1 MKPTLKIFTL
11 ALALLMATSTA
22 GCSILGNSG
31 NQSLQAF
38 GTIQAT
44 EVPIASE
51 VEGNVVQVSASEGD
65 SVKAGD
71 VLFRLDDSLLNAQRV
86 QAQAAVNAARAQRDQ
101 LLASARPEQLEAAS
115 ATIGS
120 TQAALN
126 GAQADLDR
134 LLNGATNAQIA
145 EARAQLVAAQAQAKI
160 AQDAYTQVSDGHDAC
175 KEYHIECGG
184 LSEVVQKASVQL
196 NAANR
201 QVTAAQ
207 ALLNQLLSGPT
218 SPEIRAAQ
226 ERVVAAEGQ
235 LQAAQAQYDLL
246 AASPSRE
253 QIAAADAAVAQAEE
267 NLRAL
272 DVQADKLVVRAP
284 QDGVVLV
291 RNLEIGE
298 VARAG
303 ATAFVIGK
311 LDTLQLTVYLP
322 EDNYGRIKLGQTARV
337 AVDSYPGITF
347 TATVTHIAD
356 QAEFTPRN
364 VQTAEGRR
372 TTVYAV
378 KLDVSNP
385 DGKLKPGMPA
395 DVTFD

>member
-1 MKPTLKIFTL
+1 MKPTLKFFTL
-11 ALALLMATSTA
+11 ALALLTVTSTA
-22 GCSILGNSG
+22 GCSILGNRG
-31 NQSLQAF
+31 DQPLQAS
-38 GTIQAT
+38 GTVQAT
-44 EVPIASE
+44 EIPIAPE
-51 VEGNVVQVSASEGD
+51 MEGDVVQVSVSEGD

-86 QAQAAVNAARAQRDQ
+86 QAEAAVNTARAQRDQ
-101 LLASARPEQLEAAS
+101 LLAPARPEQLEAAS
-115 ATIGS
+115 ATISS
-120 TQAALN
+120 TQAALT

-145 EARAQLVAAQAQAKI
+145 EARAELVAAQAQAKI
-160 AQDAYTQVSDGHDAC
+160 AQDAYTQVSNGHDTC
-175 KEYHIECGG
+175 KEYHLQCGG
-184 LSEVVQKASVQL
+184 LGEVEQKASVQL

-207 ALLNQLLSGPT
+207 ARLNQLLSGPT

-226 ERVVAAEGQ
+226 ERVVAAEGR

-246 AASPSRE
+246 AAGPSRE

-298 VARAG
+298 VMRAG

-322 EDNYGRIKLGQTARV
+322 EDSYGRVKLGQTARV
-337 AVDSYPGITF
+337 AVDSYPGLAF

-395 DVTFD
+395 DVALE